1 MADGREQESGDRE
14 RRTGGF
20 LLGGV
25 PNAQSVLE
33 QTTVS
38 TMYGGGL
45 GGEGAGDGRPPWSQG
60 VEGRVWS

>member
-38 TMYGGGL
+38 TMYGGAW
-45 GGEGAGDGRPPWSQG
+45 GGRAQAMGDPHGRRVSR
-60 VEGRVWS
+60 VEF